1 MQGTVAK
8 WGNCLAVR
16 IPSPVAKQ
24 LGLRAGAPVDIKIV
38 GDDLVIRR
46 AKPRFTLDELVAAMT
61 PENQHDVVFDG
72 GEIGAEVVEWRPQ

>member
-1 MQGTVAK
+1 MQGAVAK
-8 WGNCLAVR
+8 WGNCLTVR

-24 LGLRAGAPVDIKIV
+24 LGLHAGIPVDMEVV

-61 PENQHDVVFDG
+61 PENKHDEVFDG
-72 GEIGAEVVEWRPQ
+72 GEVGAEVVEWQPQ